1 MLAKTVY
8 LSLGSNMGER
18 EDRLRQAIEILERE
32 GIAVTKQSSIYE
44 TAPQDVA
51 DQPWFLN
58 MAIECRTTLLPL
70 QLMNLLLGVER
81 EIGRVRQAGV
91 RRGPRPIDLDL
102 LLFSDAV
109 IQLPQLTV
117 PHPRMLQRRF
127 VLEPLLE
134 IAPDLKF
141 PVDGKPLRGYL
152 AATMNQPV
160 RVTRRRLESRLAA
173 KNGRPTEL

>member
-1 MLAKTVY
+1 MIEKTVY

-18 EDRLRQAIEILERE
+18 EDRLRQALDILKRE
-32 GIAVTKQSSIYE
+32 SVAVTKQSSVYE

-58 MAIECRTTLLPL
+58 MVLECRTSLLPL
-70 QLMNLLLGVER
+70 QLLNLLLGIER
-81 EIGRVRQAGV
+81 EIGRVRQAEM
-91 RRGPRPIDLDL
+91 RRGPRPIDLDI
-102 LLFSDAV
+102 LLFGDTL

-134 IAPDLKF
+134 VAPDLIY

-152 AATMNQPV
+152 AASMDQPV
-160 RVTRRRLESRLAA
+160 RIKR
-173 KNGRPTEL
+173 

>member
-18 EDRLRQAIEILERE
+18 EDRLRQALEILERE
-32 GIAVTKQSSIYE
+32 NVTVTKRSSVYE

-58 MAIECRTTLLPL
+58 MVIECRTTLLPL
-70 QLMNLLLGVER
+70 QLMSLLLGIER

-91 RRGPRPIDLDL
+91 RRGPRPIDLDI

-109 IQLPQLTV
+109 IQLPELSV

-134 IAPDLKF
+134 IAPHLKY

-152 AATMNQPV
+152 AATMDQVV
-160 RVTRRRLESRLAA
+160 RIRRLESRWAA
-173 KNGRPTEL
+173 RKGGQQA

>member
-1 MLAKTVY
+1 MIEKTVY

-18 EDRLRQAIEILERE
+18 EDRLRQAIDILERE
-32 GIAVTKQSSIYE
+32 GVTLVKRSSVYE

-58 MAIECRTTLLPL
+58 MVIECRTSLRPLPL
-70 QLMNLLLGVER
+70 MKLLLRIER
-81 EIGRVRQAGV
+81 EIGRVRQAGI
-91 RRGPRPIDLDL
+91 RRGPRPIDLDI

-141 PVDGKPLRGYL
+141 PVDGTPLRGYL
-152 AATMNQPV
+152 AATLDQPF
-160 RVTRRRLESRLAA
+160 RVTRRRLESRRAA
-173 KNGRPTEL
+173 KNGRPTDL

>member
-1 MLAKTVY
+1 MIEKTVY

-18 EDRLRQAIEILERE
+18 EDRLRQALDILKRE
-32 GIAVTKQSSIYE
+32 SVAVTKQSSVYE

-58 MAIECRTTLLPL
+58 MVLECRTSLLPL
-70 QLMNLLLGVER
+70 QLLNLLLGIER
-81 EIGRVRQAGV
+81 EIGRVRQAQM
-91 RRGPRPIDLDL
+91 RRGPRPIDLDI
-102 LLFSDAV
+102 LLFGDAL

-134 IAPDLKF
+134 VAPDLIY

-152 AATMNQPV
+152 AASMDQPV
-160 RVTRRRLESRLAA
+160 RIKR
-173 KNGRPTEL
+173 